1 MANFINYQYRVC
13 GWIRRCFPLA
23 VVYDKLE
30 RGDRFLEES
39 LELLQAA
46 DYPKERVAALVKYV
60 YDRPKG
66 EIPQE
71 VGGVMV
77 TLTALCEAHQV
88 SLDAAAVDE
97 ITRIERPEVMERIR
111 MKQASK
117 PVGSALPGAYPENTD
132 G

>member
-46 DYPKERVAALVKYV
+46 DYPKERVAALV
-60 YDRPKG
+60 
-66 EIPQE
+66 
-71 VGGVMV
+71 
-77 TLTALCEAHQV
+77 
-88 SLDAAAVDE
+88 
-97 ITRIERPEVMERIR
+97 RPEVMERIR